1 MKEENLER
9 RQRILD
15 AARDV
20 FAREGFRN
28 AEVKT
33 IATRAGVGKATI
45 YKHFDSKEDLLLNL
59 VQENF
64 RCIRDI
70 ALRHLIGAGHPLQR
84 FERTCMAIAEYL
96 NQNRN
101 FSTVVIREA
110 GEFLPEIQKIH
121 NTVVSE
127 NQAFADAFFDAMKS
141 EGMLPDIPNATL
153 LQLLMNLTIGT
164 IYSWTLS
171 EDRDLRRDVEALF
184 QLWHRSR
191 GTSDPVKND

>member
-1 MKEENLER
+1 MKENKER
-9 RQRILD
+9 RQRILQ

-20 FAREGFRN
+20 FASEGFRN

-33 IATRAGVGKATI
+33 IAVRAGVGKATI
-45 YKHFDSKEDLLLNL
+45 YKHFESKEDLLLNL

-70 ALRHLIGAGHPLQR
+70 ALKNLVGAGHPLQR
-84 FERTCMAIAEYL
+84 FEITCLAIADYL

-101 FSTVVIREA
+101 FSTVVVREA
-110 GEFLPEIQKIH
+110 GEFLPEIQRIH

-127 NQAFADAFFDAMKS
+127 NQPFADAFFDAMKS
-141 EGMLPDIPNATL
+141 EGMIPDIPNSTL
-153 LQLLMNLTIGT
+153 LELLMNLTIGT

-171 EDRDLRRDVEALF
+171 DERDLRKDVSLLF
-184 QLWHRSR
+184 SLWHDRS
-191 GTSDPVKND
+191 GK

>member
-1 MKEENLER
+1 MKENLER
-9 RQRILD
+9 RQRILN

-33 IATRAGVGKATI
+33 IATQAGVGKATI
-45 YKHFDSKEDLLLNL
+45 YKHFESKEDLLLNL

-70 ALRHLIGAGHPLQR
+70 ALRNLVGAGHPLQR
-84 FERTCMAIAEYL
+84 FEKTCMAIAEYL

-110 GEFLPEIQKIH
+110 GEFLPEIQNIH

-127 NQAFADAFFDAMKS
+127 NQPFADAFFDAMKS
-141 EGMLPDIPNATL
+141 EGMIPDIPNNTL
-153 LQLLMNLTIGT
+153 LELLMNLTIGT
-164 IYSWTLS
+164 IYSWTLTA
-171 EDRDLRRDVEALF
+171 DRDLRKDVEHLF
-184 QLWHRSR
+184 NLWRDRS
-191 GTSDPVKND
+191 GK

>member
-1 MKEENLER
+1 MKENLER
-9 RQRILD
+9 RQRILN

-45 YKHFDSKEDLLLNL
+45 YKHFESKEDLLLNL

-70 ALRHLIGAGHPLQR
+70 ALRHLVGAGHPLQR

-110 GEFLPEIQKIH
+110 GEFLPEIQNIH

-127 NQAFADAFFDAMKS
+127 NQPFADAFFDAMKS
-141 EGMLPDIPNATL
+141 EGMLPDIPNTTL
-153 LQLLMNLTIGT
+153 LELLMNLTIGT

-171 EDRDLRRDVEALF
+171 KDRDLRRDVEFLF
-184 QLWHRSR
+184 KLWHKHSAI
-191 GTSDPVKND
+191 SDPGQNS

>member
-1 MKEENLER
+1 MKENLER
-9 RQRILD
+9 RQRILN

-33 IATRAGVGKATI
+33 IATQAGVGKATI
-45 YKHFDSKEDLLLNL
+45 YKHFESKEDLLLNL

-70 ALRHLIGAGHPLQR
+70 ALRNLVGAGHPLQR
-84 FERTCMAIAEYL
+84 FEKTCMAIAEYL

-110 GEFLPEIQKIH
+110 GEFLPEIQNIH
-121 NTVVSE
+121 NAVVSE
-127 NQAFADAFFDAMKS
+127 NQPFADAFFDAMKS
-141 EGMLPDIPNATL
+141 EGMIPNIPNNTL
-153 LQLLMNLTIGT
+153 LELLMNLTIGT
-164 IYSWTLS
+164 VYSWTLTA
-171 EDRDLRRDVEALF
+171 DRDLRKDVEYLF
-184 QLWHRSR
+184 NLWREGS
-191 GTSDPVKND
+191 GK

>member
-1 MKEENLER
+1 MKDNPER
-9 RQRILD
+9 HQRILN

-45 YKHFDSKEDLLLNL
+45 YKHFASKEDLLLNL

-70 ALRHLIGAGHPLQR
+70 ALKHLVGAGHPLQR
-84 FERTCMAIAEYL
+84 FEKTCLAIADYL
-96 NQNRN
+96 SQNRN

-110 GEFLPEIQKIH
+110 GEFLPEIQRIY

-127 NQAFADAFFDAMKS
+127 NQPFADAFFDAMKS
-141 EGMLPDIPNATL
+141 EGMIPDIPNATL
-153 LQLLMNLTIGT
+153 LELLMNLAIGT
-164 IYSWTLS
+164 IYSWTLN
-171 EDRDLRRDVEALF
+171 EERDLRQDVALLF
-184 QLWHRSR
+184 SLWHDRNI
-191 GTSDPVKND
+191 K

>member
-1 MKEENLER
+1 MKENLER
-9 RQRILD
+9 RQRILN

-33 IATRAGVGKATI
+33 IATQAGVGKATI
-45 YKHFDSKEDLLLNL
+45 YKHFESKEDLLLNL

-70 ALRHLIGAGHPLQR
+70 ALKNLVGAGHPLQR
-84 FERTCMAIAEYL
+84 FENTCLAIADYL

-101 FSTVVIREA
+101 FSTVVVREA
-110 GEFLPEIQKIH
+110 GEFLPEIQHIH
-121 NTVVSE
+121 NTVVGE

-141 EGMLPDIPNATL
+141 EGMIPDIPNNTL
-153 LQLLMNLTIGT
+153 LELLMNLTIGT
-164 IYSWTLS
+164 VYSWTLS
-171 EDRDLRRDVEALF
+171 EDRDLRKEVSALF
-184 QLWHRSR
+184 ALWHQRS
-191 GTSDPVKND
+191 GK

>member
-1 MKEENLER
+1 MKENPER
-9 RQRILD
+9 RQRILN

-33 IATRAGVGKATI
+33 IATQAGVGKATI
-45 YKHFDSKEDLLLNL
+45 YKHFESKEDLLLNL

-70 ALRHLIGAGHPLQR
+70 ALKHLVGAGHPLQR
-84 FERTCMAIAEYL
+84 FEKTCLAIADYL

-101 FSTVVIREA
+101 FSTVVVREA
-110 GEFLPEIQKIH
+110 GEFMPEIQHIH
-121 NTVVSE
+121 KTVVDE

-141 EGMLPDIPNATL
+141 EGMIPDIPNNTL
-153 LQLLMNLTIGT
+153 LELLMNLTIGT
-164 IYSWTLS
+164 VYAWTLN
-171 EDRDLRRDVEALF
+171 EEKDLRQEVEFLF
-184 QLWHRSR
+184 QLWHERS
-191 GTSDPVKND
+191 GK